1 MINHK
6 MLEREFWYHVSPQ
19 NEIPLAAKKE
29 VLPLQDQ
36 LEYLCKKMQSQH
48 DIFKLILQEIYD
60 NPSVI
65 HQLRTLVSISD
76 KRFYLD
82 LSYIF
87 SRYYIGVSGNETLC
101 GCSPDNLIRHQ
112 TKFFINILIKK
123 DQRSLLAAEIIAN
136 YLFDNGLDR
145 ILKFYC
151 QLSTNDRNIISESL
165 ILPKESQQQ
174 DAKLRGHGPEKL
186 LAEMV
191 RFLGCKFIPSD
202 KDINPMG
209 THDPNIDP
217 LTMKIAPRDS
227 QSTFSSDLV
236 ILDSLGNPTI
246 SIVGLIHTSDP
257 GQFGVDKANT
267 VKEIRNQINSFNKLY
282 PNRYIELW
290 GLVDGVGYSENK
302 NGTINAMLP
311 QFRNFIQVKTLW
323 KAALRLHSLNL
334 CKVQGIIFDQNFYRN
349 QDILE
354 HMQRYVPEGVYIYD
368 SEPKI
373 YSKKRVAGTAT
384 LFFS

>member
-1 MINHK
+1 MINPQ

-19 NEIPLAAKKE
+19 HEIPLAVKKE

-36 LEYLCKKMQSQH
+36 LEYLCEKMHLHH
-48 DIFKLILQEIYD
+48 DTFQLIKQEIYD
-60 NPSVI
+60 NPQVI
-65 HQLRTLVSISD
+65 YQLRTLVSISD

-82 LSYIF
+82 LSYMF
-87 SRYYIGVSGNETLC
+87 SRYYINETETLC
-101 GCSPDNLIRHQ
+101 GCSPENLIRHQ
-112 TKFFINILIKK
+112 TTYFINILRRR
-123 DQRSLLAAEIIAN
+123 DQRSLLAAEAIAN
-136 YLFDNGLDR
+136 YLFNNGLDR

-151 QLSTNDRNIISESL
+151 QLPVNDRNVISESL

-191 RFLGCKFIPSD
+191 RFLGCKFTPSD

-209 THDPNIDP
+209 AHDPNIDP
-217 LTMKIAPRDS
+217 LTMQITPRDS
-227 QSTFSSDLV
+227 LSTFSSDLV
-236 ILDSLGNPTI
+236 ILDQFGNPTI
-246 SIVGLIHTSDP
+246 SVVGLIHTSDP

-267 VKEIRNQINSFNKLY
+267 VKAIRSQIDYFNQLHS
-282 PNRYIELW
+282 NRYMELW

-311 QFRNFIQVKTLW
+311 YFSNFVQVKTLW
-323 KAALRLHSLNL
+323 KVALRLHSLNL
-334 CKVQGIIFDQNFYRN
+334 CRVQGIMFDQNFYHN

-354 HMQRYVPEGVYIYD
+354 HMQGYVPKDVYIYD
-368 SEPKI
+368 FEPQI
-373 YSKKRVAGTAT
+373 YSTKYMAGTAT